1 MDRDN
6 PTGRP
11 ETLMEQ
17 NGVDRIPETQRT
29 SKPSNI
35 FMVLAAA
42 PLCFSV
48 MIIGTLPVV
57 FGLGWWS
64 SVSSLTV
71 GIFIGCLLIAPV
83 GLLGHRTGTNG
94 PVSSG
99 AQFGVKGRV
108 IGALLTVIVA
118 MGFYVLTVI
127 TGAQSLI
134 FSGKKLF
141 GMPDTTGFLIGA
153 ALVLSLGVSLAALY
167 GQAIVVKLERLGF
180 WILAAVIIL
189 AVIVFWPQFDP
200 SYAGGEYVLGG
211 FWTTW
216 LLSMTVGAS
225 LPLSTAP
232 FINDYTRYIP
242 STTPT
247 RSILLGTGL
256 GTFAG
261 MWLAMIA
268 GAFLM
273 TTLQSTDTSFMQGV
287 IDASPTWFLLGL
299 ILLGLFGSLTQSIFA
314 LYGAGLGLQSLGWKL
329 NRVITTAITSIVGL
343 ILVLLALLVYD
354 LTALINAFVTLMI
367 VGISPWVTII
377 LVDLYLSK
385 GKYSASDLFA
395 KNGGRYWY
403 SNGFNIPAVTAWIIA
418 VAIGVMFTNA
428 GLLRGPFADLAG
440 GVDLSFLS
448 SALVGS
454 VLYYVLSFRRGR
466 PVGTAPKQEAAVPAA
481 AE

>member
-6 PTGRP
+6 SPDRP
-11 ETLMEQ
+11 ETLVEQ
-17 NGVDRIPETQRT
+17 NGVDRIPEIHRT
-29 SKPSNI
+29 SKPSNV

-71 GIFIGCLLIAPV
+71 GIFIGCLLIAPI
-83 GLLGHRTGTNG
+83 GLLGQRTGTNG

-99 AQFGVKGRV
+99 AHFGVKGRV
-108 IGALLTVIVA
+108 IGALLTVLVA
-118 MGFYVLTVI
+118 LGFYVLTVI
-127 TGAQSLI
+127 TGAQSLV
-134 FSGKKLF
+134 FSGSKLF
-141 GMPDTTGFLIGA
+141 GWPDSTGFLIGA
-153 ALVLSLGVSLAALY
+153 ALVISLGVSLAATF

-180 WILAAVIIL
+180 WILAAVIVL

-216 LLSMTVGAS
+216 LLSTTVGVS

-232 FINDYTRYIP
+232 FINDYTRYVP
-242 STTPT
+242 GTTPA

-256 GTFAG
+256 GTFVG
-261 MWLAMIA
+261 MWLTMIA

-273 TTLQSTDTSFMQGV
+273 TTLRSTDAAFLQGV
-287 IDASPTWFLLGL
+287 IDASPAWFVLGF

-329 NRVITTAITSIVGL
+329 NRVLTTVITSVVGL
-343 ILVLLALLVYD
+343 VLVLIALLVYD

-367 VGISPWVTII
+367 VGISPWVSII
-377 LVDLYLSK
+377 LVDLYLSR
-385 GKYSASDLFA
+385 GKYFPSHLFA

-403 SNGFNIPAVTAWIIA
+403 SNGFNVAAVAAWIIA
-418 VAIGVMFTNA
+418 VIVGLMFTNA
-428 GLLRGPFADLAG
+428 GLLRGPFVDLAG

-448 SALVGS
+448 SALVGA
-454 VLYYVLSFRRGR
+454 VLYYLLAMKRGR
-466 PVGTAPKQEAAVPAA
+466 AAGSTPAQGVAAAV
-481 AE
+481 E